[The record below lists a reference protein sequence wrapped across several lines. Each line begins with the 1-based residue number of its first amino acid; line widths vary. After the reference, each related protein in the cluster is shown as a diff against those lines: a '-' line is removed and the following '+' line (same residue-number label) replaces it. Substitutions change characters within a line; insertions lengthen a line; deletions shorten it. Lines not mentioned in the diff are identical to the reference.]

1 MLMKRYACLVA
12 LLCMLMPG
20 IIQAQ
25 NLVISGNVKN
35 ASGGEAIGS
44 VSVTLKDG
52 TSGTFT
58 DNKGNFRLVLPSGSK
73 FPVTLVLSS
82 IGFGLTEIKVESAG
96 DLKTI
101 SLKPS
106 STLGEEVVVSATRT
120 PTRIIESPVS
130 IERLGNAA
138 LRNASSADYYDM
150 ALNLKGVDMV
160 AS

>member
-1 MLMKRYACLVA
+1 MKRYACLVA

-106 STLGEEVVVSATRT
+106 STLGEEVVVC
-120 PTRIIESPVS
+120 P
-130 IERLGNAA
+130 GN
-138 LRNASSADYYDM
+138 
-150 ALNLKGVDMV
+150 
-160 AS
+160 